1 MTGVTGWSQS
11 DTGSGVGWK
20 LWVVPQFGPVL
31 GGVLWGILRRG
42 ILLQPRGLLEASK
55 YTAARKGHYACFWMF
70 LEMLCVKSKSRFV
83 HFSGQ
88 LLLVQSIHIQICYH
102 SG

>member
-1 MTGVTGWSQS
+1 MEGGQES

-31 GGVLWGILRRG
+31 QGVLWGILRRG

-55 YTAARKGHYACFWMF
+55 YTAVRKGHRAYFNSWIF
-70 LEMLCVKSKSRFV
+70 
-83 HFSGQ
+83 
-88 LLLVQSIHIQICYH
+88 
-102 SG
+102 